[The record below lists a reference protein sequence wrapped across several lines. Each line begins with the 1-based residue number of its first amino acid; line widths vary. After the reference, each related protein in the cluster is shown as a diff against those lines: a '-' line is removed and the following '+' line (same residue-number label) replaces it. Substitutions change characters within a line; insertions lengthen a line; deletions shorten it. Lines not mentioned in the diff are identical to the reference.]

1 MRKSIVYPKG
11 SFFKLEYGA
20 TLTVQDFVFSGT
32 ANFDFIQF
40 SKPAFVEIKNVKI
53 ILKEDV
59 YGIFFNDVQKSYSNE
74 NSLNLIVMENITI
87 QGEANLTIYSTIF
100 KFQSNY

>member
-32 ANFDFIQF
+32 ANFDFI
-40 SKPAFVEIKNVKI
+40 
-53 ILKEDV
+53 
-59 YGIFFNDVQKSYSNE
+59 
-74 NSLNLIVMENITI
+74 
-87 QGEANLTIYSTIF
+87 
-100 KFQSNY
+100 